1 MSDRTV
7 PRLLILSRRPG
18 VKEQVRRAAAGL
30 RPCPRL
36 DDPARSGDPPPLVL
50 VDLGAPPDRLEAL
63 RKESGTD
70 ARLVALVDAPASE
83 RLIEAL
89 SNGCDDYLF
98 FPVNE
103 AELRLLWRRH
113 LEGDEPPSEV
123 PEEVDAERLRL
134 EFPSEVRYSRPAVEQ
149 VVEACR
155 ARAGLS
161 ERDAFR
167 LRVALGEA
175 VANAVLY
182 GNREDPSL
190 RVAIA
195 ARAAPGGVRVRVSDE
210 GPGFDPEAVPDP
222 TAPENLQRNRGRGL
236 LLMRRLVDE
245 LRFNDRGNEVTL
257 TVRSGPSA
265 RKS

>member
-1 MSDRTV
+1 MSDGAV
-7 PRLLILSRRPG
+7 PRLLILTRRPG
-18 VKEQVRRAAAGL
+18 VEREVRRAAAGL
-30 RPCPRL
+30 RPRPRL
-36 DDPARSGDPPPLVL
+36 DDVERPDEPPPLVL
-50 VDLGAPPDRLEAL
+50 VDLGAPPVGLDAL
-63 RKESGTD
+63 RKEFGPD
-70 ARLVALVDAPASE
+70 ARMVALVDAPASE

-98 FPVNE
+98 FPVND

-113 LEGDEPPSEV
+113 LEGEEPPSEV
-123 PEEVDAERLRL
+123 PEEVDAERVRL
-134 EFPSEVRYSRPAVEQ
+134 EFPSEVRYSRPAVKQ

-155 ARAGLS
+155 ERAGLG

-195 ARAAPGGVRVRVSDE
+195 ARAAPGDVRVRVSDE
-210 GPGFDPEAVPDP
+210 GPGFDPGAVPDP
-222 TAPENLQRNRGRGL
+222 TAPENLRRNRGRGL

-257 TVRSGPSA
+257 TVRSAPTEGRP
-265 RKS
+265 

>member
-1 MSDRTV
+1 MSDRAV
-7 PRLLILSRRPG
+7 PRLLIRSRRPG
-18 VKEQVRRAAAGL
+18 VEREVRRAAAGL
-30 RPCPRL
+30 RPAPRWNE
-36 DDPARSGDPPPLVL
+36 DDRPGDPPPLVL
-50 VDLGAPPDRLEAL
+50 VDLGAPPASLDAFRT
-63 RKESGTD
+63 ESGAD
-70 ARLVALVDAPASE
+70 ARLVALVDASAAD

-89 SNGCDDYLF
+89 ANVCDDYLF

-123 PEEVDAERLRL
+123 PEEVDADRVRL

-155 ARAGLS
+155 SRAGLS

-182 GNREDPSL
+182 GNREDPSR

-195 ARAAPGGVRVRVSDE
+195 ARAGPGDVRVRVTDE
-210 GPGFDPEAVPDP
+210 GSGFDPHAVPDP
-222 TAPENLQRNRGRGL
+222 TAPENLRRNRGRGL
-236 LLMRRLVDE
+236 LLMRRLVDD
-245 LRFNDRGNEVTL
+245 LRFNERGNEVTL
-257 TVRSGPSA
+257 TVRPGPA
-265 RKS
+265 ERKS